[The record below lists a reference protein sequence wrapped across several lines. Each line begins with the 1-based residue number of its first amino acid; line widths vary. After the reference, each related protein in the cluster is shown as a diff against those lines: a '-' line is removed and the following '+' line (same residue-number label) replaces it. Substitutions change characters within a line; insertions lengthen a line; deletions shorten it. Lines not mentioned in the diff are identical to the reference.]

1 LETNEE
7 NKNKVVDGKPWK
19 NEAYFD
25 TYSEADMKRHNML
38 SAWLGKEEFKGRQ
51 VKVKR
56 LSDRYVVK
64 TRLHPDFEPK
74 ITKKKEKKSGK
85 NSRRNR
91 EAAKARKYDASAD
104 I

>member
-1 LETNEE
+1 MEE
-7 NKNKVVDGKPWK
+7 KEQSSIIVEGKPWK
-19 NEAYFD
+19 NEAYFN
-25 TYSEADMKRHNML
+25 TYSEANIKRDNML
-38 SAWLGKEEFKGRQ
+38 AAWLGKEEHRGRQ

-56 LSDRYVVK
+56 LSNRYVVK

-74 ITKKKEKKSGK
+74 IVSKKEKKRGK

-91 EAAKARKYDASAD
+91 KAAEARKYDASAD